1 MVLSWKTAKPEPHG
15 VGNKRNMREWVTGRN
30 AVYEVLRANRRQ
42 IFSLRIAQGAQEK
55 GRLAGIATECTQR
68 GLKVERVPRSV
79 LDQITPENQGVAL
92 QTSSYPYSSI
102 DEMLSIAHKLNEPPF
117 LLILDTLQDPQNL
130 GSLLRTA
137 EIVGV
142 HGVLLPFRRT
152 ATITPAVVNASS
164 GASEHLLV
172 AQSNIAQAMRSLKE
186 EDIWIVGLE
195 GNPEAQLPH
204 EVNLRGPITLVV
216 GNEAEGMR
224 RLTRDLCDVL
234 LQLPMRGQITSLN
247 AAVAGSI
254 ALYLTWQARHF
265 KGFQEKVVDDS
276 LES

>member
-1 MVLSWKTAKPEPHG
+1 
-15 VGNKRNMREWVTGRN
+15 MREWITGRN
-30 AVYEVLRANRRQ
+30 AVYEVLQARRRDT
-42 IFSLRIAQGAQEK
+42 FSLRIAQGAQDK
-55 GRLAGIATECTQR
+55 GRLAEIAAECKQR
-68 GLKVERVPRSV
+68 NLKIQRVPRSV
-79 LDQITPENQGVAL
+79 LDQISPENQGVAL
-92 QTSSYPYSSI
+92 QVSGYPYSSV
-102 DEMLSIAHKLNEPPF
+102 DEILSTAHRLDEPAF

-130 GSLLRTA
+130 GTLLRTA

-172 AQSNIAQAMRSLKE
+172 AQTNIAQAMRSLKE

-195 GNPEAQLPH
+195 GSTDAQLP
-204 EVNLRGPITLVV
+204 EDVNLQGPIILVV
-216 GNEAEGMR
+216 GNEADGMR

-234 LQLPMRGQITSLN
+234 LQLPMRGQIDSLN

-265 KGFQEKVVDDS
+265 KGSRAK
-276 LES
+276 LLTN